1 MPRRNPL
8 WLRLPGS
15 SSPSSS
21 STTEELRLAALS
33 PYNNPNDETSSIP
46 DSLEHS
52 PAKTS
57 DDGSEISRNNFNSP
71 TSSPSRSPNKKVS
84 WSLFDQ
90 VSLSGEEFLLP
101 RRFEA
106 IELIP
111 GTSTRTT
118 CASCSAT
125 DLLESEHVTIRKIS
139 LQDPATARKE
149 YRNIILCRL
158 LPHPNI
164 LPISEAYEVDST
176 LYTVSEQMDGRLSDI
191 VEERLTH
198 FVVAKITHQVLA
210 AVAMMHQ
217 NGIAH
222 GDLTLNTIYVNTD
235 AELRLS
241 SYGKSDDSSE
251 HLEARFRDDLLSIG
265 AIVSRF
271 LMNEEEMFKFSKSR
285 NPKDIDWRIVLEGS
299 SDSGLLDFNARSLL
313 FQLLE
318 GRQTARD
325 LLRHPYFKSFRAPQ
339 HQTVERKHTVVGQK
353 TSDEV
358 LDKLREELQRFNP
371 FNMSEIML

>member
-1 MPRRNPL
+1 MSCSKIVSLN
-8 WLRLPGS
+8 S
-15 SSPSSS
+15 FSFSSP
-21 STTEELRLAALS
+21 
-33 PYNNPNDETSSIP
+33 
-46 DSLEHS
+46 
-52 PAKTS
+52 
-57 DDGSEISRNNFNSP
+57 
-71 TSSPSRSPNKKVS
+71 SSPSRSPSKKVS

-106 IELIP
+106 IELNA
-111 GTSTRTT
+111 GTSTRSTSI
-118 CASCSAT
+118 SCSAT
-125 DLLESEHVTIRKIS
+125 DLLESDHVTIRKIS
-139 LQDPATARKE
+139 LQDPATARRE

-198 FVVAKITHQVLA
+198 FVVAKISHQILA

-222 GDLTLNTIYVNTD
+222 GVSFFLLFPYRQKNMVIRKFRKKNWPNSLQIQDLTLSTIYVNTD

-251 HLEARFRDDLLSIG
+251 HLDERYRG
-265 AIVSRF
+265 
-271 LMNEEEMFKFSKSR
+271 KHK
-285 NPKDIDWRIVLEGS
+285 
-299 SDSGLLDFNARSLL
+299 
-313 FQLLE
+313 
-318 GRQTARD
+318 
-325 LLRHPYFKSFRAPQ
+325 LLR
-339 HQTVERKHTVVGQK
+339 VRKDLCLGSVIK
-353 TSDEV
+353 
-358 LDKLREELQRFNP
+358 KC
-371 FNMSEIML
+371 

>member
-33 PYNNPNDETSSIP
+33 PYSPNDDISSIP

-57 DDGSEISRNNFNSP
+57 DDGSEISRANFSSP
-71 TSSPSRSPNKKVS
+71 SSPSRSPSKKVS

-106 IELIP
+106 IELNA
-111 GTSTRTT
+111 GTSTRSTSI
-118 CASCSAT
+118 SCSAT
-125 DLLESEHVTIRKIS
+125 DLLESDHVTIRKIS
-139 LQDPATARKE
+139 LQDPATARRE

-198 FVVAKITHQVLA
+198 FVVAKISHQILA

-222 GDLTLNTIYVNTD
+222 GDLTLSTIYVNTD

-251 HLEARFRDDLLSIG
+251 HLDERYRDDLLSIG

-285 NPKDIDWRIVLEGS
+285 NLKDIDWRVVLEGS

-318 GRQTARD
+318 GRQSARD